1 MKTRISVQE
10 RLKDLRVERGL
21 NLEELAQETGI
32 SKSALGSYENDN
44 DEYKE
49 INHGSLLKL
58 ADFYKVSVDYLLGLT
73 NNRKYE
79 NTPIEELHLSDE
91 VVELLK
97 SERFN
102 NRLLCEIISHE
113 KFRELLADA
122 EIYVDG
128 IATMHFHDTNSS
140 LAALRAMILEEHPE
154 ATADRAIKVLEAC
167 QVEEDMVLNRMPIN
181 RLVAAKHVITQF
193 VDSRPDDRIG
203 IVGFAGKTKSFCPL
217 TLDHA
222 LVNGIIRDF
231 HPRMIQA
238 DGTAIG
244 SAIAAAATRLDDR
257 KDTKSKII
265 ILVTDGAS
273 NSGQISPLVA
283 AENAAKLGIKI
294 YTIAVG
300 TEEGT
305 LANGMVVQ
313 SEFDEP
319 TLRKIAQL
327 TGGEHF
333 RATNMASFNKA
344 FASIGKLEK
353 SEAKV
358 QTVRYIEE
366 YFMYFLVTGAALT
379 LLGLS
384 LQVLKPAPAP

>member
-10 RLKDLRVERGL
+10 RLKDLRVEQGL
-21 NLEELAQETGI
+21 NLEELAQKTGI

-58 ADFYKVSVDYLLGLT
+58 ADFYQVSVDYLLGLT

-167 QVEEDMVLNRMPIN
+167 QVEEEDFFC
-181 RLVAAKHVITQF
+181 HVTHKTWDVILHDIRK
-193 VDSRPDDRIG
+193 VHENDSESAPDG
-203 IVGFAGKTKSFCPL
+203 IQG
-217 TLDHA
+217 
-222 LVNGIIRDF
+222 
-231 HPRMIQA
+231 
-238 DGTAIG
+238 
-244 SAIAAAATRLDDR
+244 AAALLRELF
-257 KDTKSKII
+257 
-265 ILVTDGAS
+265 
-273 NSGQISPLVA
+273 QPLC
-283 AENAAKLGIKI
+283 
-294 YTIAVG
+294 
-300 TEEGT
+300 
-305 LANGMVVQ
+305 
-313 SEFDEP
+313 
-319 TLRKIAQL
+319 LRQGWRCLCIV
-327 TGGEHF
+327 H
-333 RATNMASFNKA
+333 
-344 FASIGKLEK
+344 
-353 SEAKV
+353 
-358 QTVRYIEE
+358 
-366 YFMYFLVTGAALT
+366 
-379 LLGLS
+379 S
-384 LQVLKPAPAP
+384 LQKFFLFRWLQIRQLYRRIEGDFLLIHHIQNFAN

>member
-1 MKTRISVQE
+1 MLIHLEKLGKSFGEKVVLHDVSASVE
-10 RLKDLRVERGL
+10 
-21 NLEELAQETGI
+21 
-32 SKSALGSYENDN
+32 
-44 DEYKE
+44 KE
-49 INHGSLLKL
+49 
-58 ADFYKVSVDYLLGLT
+58 
-73 NNRKYE
+73 
-79 NTPIEELHLSDE
+79 
-91 VVELLK
+91 
-97 SERFN
+97 
-102 NRLLCEIISHE
+102 
-113 KFRELLADA
+113 
-122 EIYVDG
+122 
-128 IATMHFHDTNSS
+128 
-140 LAALRAMILEEHPE
+140 
-154 ATADRAIKVLEAC
+154 
-167 QVEEDMVLNRMPIN
+167 
-181 RLVAAKHVITQF
+181 
-193 VDSRPDDRIG
+193 DRIG

-313 SEFDEP
+313 S
-319 TLRKIAQL
+319 
-327 TGGEHF
+327 
-333 RATNMASFNKA
+333 
-344 FASIGKLEK
+344 
-353 SEAKV
+353 
-358 QTVRYIEE
+358 
-366 YFMYFLVTGAALT
+366 
-379 LLGLS
+379 LS
-384 LQVLKPAPAP
+384 LIHI

>member
-58 ADFYKVSVDYLLGLT
+58 ADFYQVSVDYLLGLT
-73 NNRKYE
+73 NNRRYE

-167 QVEEDMVLNRMPIN
+167 QVEEEDFFC
-181 RLVAAKHVITQF
+181 HVTHKTWDVILHDIRK
-193 VDSRPDDRIG
+193 VHENDSESAPDTTPADELIRE
-203 IVGFAGKTKSFCPL
+203 VQKAMQSPGKPFEETVQEIP
-217 TLDHA
+217 
-222 LVNGIIRDF
+222 
-231 HPRMIQA
+231 A
-238 DGTAIG
+238 D
-244 SAIAAAATRLDDR
+244 
-257 KDTKSKII
+257 K
-265 ILVTDGAS
+265 
-273 NSGQISPLVA
+273 
-283 AENAAKLGIKI
+283 
-294 YTIAVG
+294 
-300 TEEGT
+300 
-305 LANGMVVQ
+305 
-313 SEFDEP
+313 
-319 TLRKIAQL
+319 
-327 TGGEHF
+327 
-333 RATNMASFNKA
+333 
-344 FASIGKLEK
+344 
-353 SEAKV
+353 
-358 QTVRYIEE
+358 TVRYELPAQAVEMKNCRCGNGCSCNGSFRFFIHFGCVPLFFKI
-366 YFMYFLVTGAALT
+366 YR
-379 LLGLS
+379 LS
-384 LQVLKPAPAP
+384 FCRH